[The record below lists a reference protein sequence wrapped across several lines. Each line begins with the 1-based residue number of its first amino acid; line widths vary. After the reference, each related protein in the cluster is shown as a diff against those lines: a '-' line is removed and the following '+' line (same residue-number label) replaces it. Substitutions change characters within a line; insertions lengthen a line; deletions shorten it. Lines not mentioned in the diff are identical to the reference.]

1 MLKTSISSLGRLGKR
16 HFSYLVGKK
25 KKGALFHPLVS
36 NEYGRQDLL
45 ELTFKIGAS
54 RELLHDRV

>member
-16 HFSYLVGKK
+16 HFYYLVRKK
-25 KKGALFHPLVS
+25 KKEALFHPLVS

-45 ELTFKIGAS
+45 ELTFKTGVS
-54 RELLHDRV
+54 RELLHDHV